1 MISEKDI
8 QDFKDIDCTQAVAD
22 LDKMSDELVVGLSF
36 ARSYDSLLD
45 LIKKIE
51 LIQEKIIKESL

>member
-8 QDFKDIDCTQAVAD
+8 ADFKDIDCTRAVAD
-22 LDKMSDELVVGLSF
+22 LDKVADDQVIGLAF
-36 ARSYDSLLD
+36 ARSYDSLLG